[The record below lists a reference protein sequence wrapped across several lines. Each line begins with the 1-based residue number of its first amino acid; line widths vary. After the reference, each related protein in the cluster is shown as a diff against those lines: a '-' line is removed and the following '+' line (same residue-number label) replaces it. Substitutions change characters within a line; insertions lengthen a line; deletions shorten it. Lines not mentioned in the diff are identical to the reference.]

1 MGAYGQGSGRV
12 ARIRVMVIRSAGWG
26 DLEAAAELLG
36 AQNRALVGVAGVR
49 VEHLRSEWETPGFA
63 LGKDNFVAEEAGR
76 VVGYAVVSTSG
87 QLALAAPSDR
97 LADELLERVAS
108 RARIRGDRIL
118 AVTVASPDSPLHGLA
133 VRHPFELE
141 HETLLMWR
149 PLGAPVE
156 ETTVPDRVTIRTFRL
171 EDAEAV
177 HGLLDEAYSAWDPL
191 YVPAAHPDWV
201 SWMTGDP
208 EFSRDVWWLAE
219 RDGALAGCA
228 LHWSSGWLKDLAV
241 RGSERGR
248 GLGAALVTIGL
259 AEFARRGERRVGL
272 KVDADNSTGA
282 VQLYERLGF
291 VIERREA
298 VWAWSL

>member
-177 HGLLDEAYSAWDPL
+177 HGLLDEAYSAWDPSTFRS
-191 YVPAAHPDWV
+191 HTR
-201 SWMTGDP
+201 TG
-208 EFSRDVWWLAE
+208 
-219 RDGALAGCA
+219 
-228 LHWSSGWLKDLAV
+228 
-241 RGSERGR
+241 
-248 GLGAALVTIGL
+248 
-259 AEFARRGERRVGL
+259 
-272 KVDADNSTGA
+272 
-282 VQLYERLGF
+282 
-291 VIERREA
+291 
-298 VWAWSL
+298 